1 MKRLIYPIVDFFTM
15 KQLPHLKKFTDLEKM
30 SIEEIKVYQLE
41 RVKKLGIAESWSD
54 FYKLPIT
61 SKKDLPE
68 RPKGE
73 NKEYHQHETSGSTG
87 EPRVIW
93 VPKDTWYRKDAIF
106 MRSWTRIGR
115 GPNDKVL
122 RLMAGEP
129 KYRTYDWWRSVY
141 PWNYRRINQD
151 AVDFFLKVKPTFI
164 HGPGGS
170 IRQLIE
176 LLLDQGY
183 EDLVKNL
190 TIEWC
195 SESSAGHKERLEK
208 VVKSFNEQY
217 GLAELPT
224 VGSPDGEGNIRVV
237 MEQGIIEVLNDNHE
251 PCAEGEEGYIVVT
264 DFNNHVTPVIRYK
277 SGDRGKIRK
286 YRNKKGVEYFILYD
300 IIGRGVD
307 FYNGPEVKKPI
318 GWSIVSPISHILG
331 HVIEKWRVE
340 VQPKNK
346 KVVLY
351 VKFIEGQNQD
361 FTQLTDYS
369 KWINENYGL
378 ETDYKILED
387 EKYDIYFKNK
397 LVKVVL

>member
-1 MKRLIYPIVDFFTM
+1 MKSLIYPLVDFFTM
-15 KQLPHLKKFTDLEKM
+15 KQLPHLKKFTKLEKM
-30 SIEEIKVYQLE
+30 SIIEIKEFQLE
-41 RVKKLGIAESWSD
+41 RLRRLKIADNWD
-54 FYKLPIT
+54 QFFRLPIT
-61 SKKDLPE
+61 TKKDLPE
-68 RPKGE
+68 RP
-73 NKEYHQHETSGSTG
+73 NNQNNDYHQHETSGSTG

-106 MRSWTRIGR
+106 MRSWARIGR
-115 GPNDKVL
+115 KPSDRVL

-129 KYRTYDWWRSVY
+129 KYRSYDWWRNVY
-141 PWNYRRINQD
+141 PWNYRRIDQD
-151 AVDFFLKVKPTFI
+151 AVNFFLRVKPTFI
-164 HGPGGS
+164 HGPGGA

-183 EDLVKNL
+183 RELVQNL

-195 SESSAGHKERLEK
+195 SESSFGHKERLEK

-237 MEQGIIEVLNDNHE
+237 MEQGVIEVLNDNNE
-251 PCAEGEEGYIVVT
+251 TCLEGEEGYIVVT
-264 DFNNHVTPVIRYK
+264 DFNNDVTPIIRYK
-277 SGDRGKIRK
+277 SGDRGKIKK
-286 YRNKKGVEYFILYD
+286 YKNRNGIEYFVLCD
-300 IIGRGVD
+300 IVGRGVD

-331 HVIEKWRVE
+331 DVIEKWRVE
-340 VQPKNK
+340 VIPKDR

-351 VKFIEGQNQD
+351 VKFIDEQNQD
-361 FTQLTDYS
+361 FTKLSEYS
-369 KWINENYGL
+369 KWIYENYGL
-378 ETDYKILED
+378 ETEYTILEK

-397 LVKVVL
+397 LVKVVE